1 MPNSQEPRLKIIIKE
16 GDDAFYRVAKEGEKP
31 TSEFGGAKGTPLSPQ
46 LYEVP
51 ELFKEMIEKE
61 RANT

>member
-31 TSEFGGAKGTPLSPQ
+31 TSEFGGAKGTPLSPH

-61 RANT
+61 RAKT